1 VCPVIGR
8 STGIGTGIRYRFFR
22 LSLLCS
28 VANLVVEHNLTRRE
42 REVATLVAQGLTNRE
57 IATRL
62 FISERTA
69 ESHVEQIRGKL
80 GFHSRGQIAAWVR
93 DGLTGDAGLAS
104 SVPAADP
111 AELPARGRARP
122 GLMRRITV
130 ATGVGVVGLALL
142 AGLVLA
148 YAWLSAPAAA
158 GPRVMT
164 VAGTG
169 ARAFSGD
176 GQQASASPL
185 VRPLALAIGPAGEI
199 YIAEGNRIRQV
210 SKDGRITTLAG
221 SGTAGNGGDGRQ
233 AAQAQL
239 NTPQGLAVDS
249 AGNVYIADTLNNRVR
264 RVNTDGT
271 IMTVAGVG
279 EAGYAGDGKPGG
291 EARLNLPTGLAIGF
305 NDTLFI
311 ADTGNNVI
319 RQVAPDGTIR
329 TVAGTGEA
337 GYRGDAGPALY
348 SVLHAPAGLA
358 FDAEGNLYVADTLN
372 QRVRRIDVNG
382 QIETVAGTGVPGF
395 LGDGRP
401 GAYAELNM
409 ATNPLEGIG
418 QGLAVDS
425 RGDVFIADALNRRVR
440 RVDVRGVM
448 STIAQMTTPLGL
460 AVDAQGL
467 VYVAD
472 AGDNR
477 VRRIG

>member
-1 VCPVIGR
+1 LVPVSRPADQIA
-8 STGIGTGIRYRFFR
+8 
-22 LSLLCS
+22 LLCS
-28 VANLVVEHNLTRRE
+28 LANPVVAPSLTRRE
-42 REVATLVAQGLTNRE
+42 REVAILVAEGLTNRE

-80 GFHSRGQIAAWVR
+80 GFRSRVQIANWVA
-93 DGLTGDAGLAS
+93 AGLPGNGGPTP
-104 SVPAADP
+104 SVPAGAVAEPP
-111 AELPARGRARP
+111 APSRARP
-122 GLMRRITV
+122 RLPVRFAV
-130 ATGVGVVGLALL
+130 ATSAVAALLIGLA
-142 AGLVLA
+142 LA
-148 YAWLSAPAAA
+148 YAWLSAPSVSGPAA
-158 GPRVMT
+158 VT

-169 ARAFSGD
+169 ERAFSSD
-176 GQQASASPL
+176 GGQASASAL

-199 YIAEGNRIRQV
+199 YIAEGNRVREV
-210 SKDGRITTLAG
+210 NRDGRISTFAG
-221 SGTAGNGGDGRQ
+221 TGTAGNAGDGGP

-239 NTPQGLAVDS
+239 NMPQGLAVDS

-264 RVNTDGT
+264 RVDVDGT
-271 IMTVAGVG
+271 ITTVAGAG
-279 EAGYAGDGKPGG
+279 EPT
-291 EARLNLPTGLAIGF
+291 LNLPTGLAIGF
-305 NDTLFI
+305 SDTLFI

-319 RQVAPDGTIR
+319 RRLGPDGAIH

-337 GYRGDAGPALY
+337 GYRGDAGSALDA
-348 SVLHAPAGLA
+348 VLQAPGGLA
-358 FDAEGNLYVADTLN
+358 FDGEGNLFIADTLN

-382 QIETVAGTGVPGF
+382 QIETVAGTGVAGY

-401 GAYAELNM
+401 AIYANLNL

-425 RGDVFIADALNRRVR
+425 RGNVFIADALNRRVR
-440 RVDVRGVM
+440 RLDVRGVIT
-448 STIAQMTTPLGL
+448 TIAQMKRPLGL

-472 AGDNR
+472 ADDNR